1 MTKPLLVLAAACTLF
16 SISSTAF
23 AGLPCPFNDK
33 KHAEGTKLCRNG
45 TIQQCKDG
53 QWVDLGMKCSTPKF
67 QEDERAAAP
76 ALERI
81 LGESRH
87 QPNFILAR
95 LARQS

>member
-1 MTKPLLVLAAACTLF
+1 MTKQLLALAAACALF
-16 SISSTAF
+16 SIGSTAF
-23 AGLPCPFNDK
+23 AGAPCPFNDK
-33 KHAEGTKLCRNG
+33 KQPEGTKLCRNG
-45 TIQQCKDG
+45 TIQQCQDG
-53 QWVDLGMKCSTPKF
+53 QWINLGMKCSSTRF

-87 QPNFILAR
+87 RPNAILAR